1 MAGRGGV
8 TYDISTGIQTWDGV
22 VPTQCQ
28 PDPSILRLSAD
39 LAWVPAREPI
49 HADIDARMTDGIGP
63 GMSFANAVLTKDPN
77 SGPIGLVPCA
87 VGGTAINQ
95 WQKGE
100 FLYEQLVKRAQMAQQ
115 SGGVYR
121 AMLWYQGEADTLS
134 QEDAQLYEGR
144 LKTFFNDLRSDLQTP
159 TLPIFQLALASG
171 EGPYIEEVREGQ
183 LNINLQNVKC
193 VDAKGLPLEPDRLH
207 LTTQAQVRLGEM
219 LADVYLGFM
228 PTSSTTNNAPPTS
241 FSTSVP
247 RVLIIAQIFRCLWMF
262 LTF

>member
-8 TYDISTGIQTWDGV
+8 TYDISTGTWKWDGV

-28 PDPSILRLSAD
+28 PNPSIFRLSAD

-63 GMSFANAVLTKDPN
+63 GMSFANAVLTKDFN
-77 SGPIGLVPCA
+77 FGPIGLVPCA
-87 VGGTAINQ
+87 VGGTSINQ

-100 FLYEQLVKRAQMAQQ
+100 LLYEQLVKRAQMAQQ
-115 SGGVYR
+115 SGVYR
-121 AMLWYQGEADTLS
+121 AILWYQGEADTLS
-134 QEDAQLYEGR
+134 QEDADLYEAR
-144 LKTFFNDLRSDLQTP
+144 LKTFFNDLRSDLNAP
-159 TLPIFQLALASG
+159 TLPIFQVALASG

-183 LNINLQNVKC
+183 LNISLQNVKC

-207 LTTQAQVRLGEM
+207 LTTQAQVRLGKM
-219 LADVYLGFM
+219 LADAYLGFM
-228 PTSSTTNNAPPTS
+228 PSSSTTNNAPSTR

-247 RVLIIAQIFRCLWMF
+247 RVLIIAQFFRGLWMI